1 MSVRILICD
10 DDLKELE
17 KLQQMLKLY
26 GEKRMIPFEITAC
39 SAPKE
44 ITENIQCS
52 GQFDILFLDIFM
64 DAVNGMDLAK
74 LVRRDNQKS
83 RIVFVSTSTDH
94 ALDAFG
100 VSASQYLVKP
110 VQYSRFEQTMDALLQ
125 KELGEPFISVST
137 GTQVVKLFLRD
148 FVYAETQRHYQAVCC
163 SNGTTERF
171 RINSAELFELLG
183 GARRFVRVGA
193 SYIVNLDYVLRITP
207 DTLELTGGH
216 TVHIPRRALSQLKKE
231 YFDYYCD
238 REMEF
243 ES

>member
-10 DDLKELE
+10 DNLKEVE

-26 GEKRMIPFEITAC
+26 SEKMMVPFEVTAC
-39 SAPKE
+39 SDPKE
-44 ITENIQCS
+44 ITEQIQCS
-52 GQFDILFLDIFM
+52 DQFDILFLDIFM

-110 VQYSRFEQTMDALLQ
+110 VPYSRFAQTMDALLQ

-148 FVYAETQRHYQAVCC
+148 FVYAETQRHYQVVCC
-163 SNGTTERF
+163 SNGTTERL
-171 RINSAELFELLG
+171 RINGAEMFELLG
-183 GARRFVRVGA
+183 GARQFVRVGA

-216 TVHIPRRALSQLKKE
+216 TVHIPRRALSELKKK

-238 REMEF
+238 MEF